1 MSAVTKDFINIF
13 ELRELICK
21 SNSVQVH
28 EIQNNFK
35 KSVLRPALFARTI
48 FYARMWLILPLYGI
62 LMFAILFF
70 IESLLGHYQVS
81 DGFITLAFLIWMAG
95 IILPIIRYEDW
106 IITRAFKRP
115 PPLDRYFE
123 NMTELDRRVIEAL
136 NIILIKLQNQEI
148 NVKFGRDGFISGRM
162 TTDVFNENI
171 KKSYFFQAYPWLEDT
186 WLYRLYSSRLETI
199 YLNIAD
205 CSQYLYSDSKKS
217 TDIFKSK
224 YQKIEFCNHIRKLSD
239 AQNHQVFDLLFTSN
253 ANLIQDFLRYIQRS
267 TRIISEDQF
276 AELFTM
282 IGIFSV
288 FREKMPT
295 AALGKIYDEIEE
307 LLDRTADVQRTAII
321 SILDGHWSADL
332 LNLQGLPIRQADALK
347 KYRHCISPKYVKTFI
362 NKIKES
368 HILIGDYLGG

>member
-295 AALGKIYDEIEE
+295 AALDKIYDEIEE